1 MIAFCC
7 ANFVSSFVNGSKKRA
22 GSASLRG
29 RQRSGSV
36 RSVRRRKKWREEERT
51 EPGTKEWK
59 IGRQERRNERGIDKG
74 RNL

>member
-1 MIAFCC
+1 
-7 ANFVSSFVNGSKKRA
+7 
-22 GSASLRG
+22 
-29 RQRSGSV
+29 V